1 MIDST
6 INFLKSFFSFKGRIG
21 RLYYFAYTFT
31 TGIYGTYVTSNNNV
45 SDLFHLIFII
55 LFIKHTLVLMQRLH
69 DLNIN
74 GWWFIFYYI
83 FFPPLLLLVLCF
95 FKGTPTANE
104 YGEPP
109 SY

>member
-21 RLYYFAYTFT
+21 RLHYTLYTIGMIF
-31 TGIYGTYVTSNNNV
+31 YATYISHNNNV
-45 SDLFHLIFII
+45 TTFFHLIFII
-55 LFIKHTLVLMQRLH
+55 LAIKSTLILIQRLH

-95 FKGTPTANE
+95 FKGTPASNK
-104 YGEPP
+104 YGVPP
-109 SY
+109 TD